1 MTKIV
6 TMTHI
11 KGGVTKTTTTV
22 NLAYALAI
30 LGYKTLVIDADPQA
44 NATFT
49 LTGRMDEETGGT
61 LFEALIPEE
70 PKRIMDLIKQTDQ
83 ENLDIV
89 QGSMWLYT
97 GERELANKSGREY
110 LLRKAMRGIKG
121 YDYVLIDTSPSLGLM
136 TLNAWV
142 ASHGLLVPISL
153 TTYGMLG
160 IRILEYS
167 LAKESRSLELNVPIL
182 GVIGV
187 LDDHTKQSAK
197 MLTTIKEHFGTLVF
211 DTILPRNIRVEEANN
226 QSVSLFDY
234 APNSSGAKA
243 YVSLTKEILERIA

>member
-1 MTKIV
+1 V
-6 TMTHI
+6 
-11 KGGVTKTTTTV
+11 
-22 NLAYALAI
+22 
-30 LGYKTLVIDADPQA
+30 
-44 NATFT
+44 
-49 LTGRMDEETGGT
+49 
-61 LFEALIPEE
+61 
-70 PKRIMDLIKQTDQ
+70 DLIKQTDQ

-197 MLTTIKEHFGTLVF
+197 MLSTIKEHFGNLLF
-211 DTILPRNIRVEEANN
+211 GTILPRNIRVEEANN
-226 QSVSLFDY
+226 QSISLFDY

-243 YVSLTKEILERIA
+243 YVELTKEILERIA